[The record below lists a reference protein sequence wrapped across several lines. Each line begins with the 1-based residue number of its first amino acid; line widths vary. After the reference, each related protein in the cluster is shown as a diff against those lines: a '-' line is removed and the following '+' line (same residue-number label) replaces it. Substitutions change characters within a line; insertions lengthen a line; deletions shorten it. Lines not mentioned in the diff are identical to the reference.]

1 MSSWRRERIADP
13 TFSGY
18 RCLTDAA
25 AGTAAI
31 TDQTFRKSAL
41 RLYGQHARDVLVK
54 GCRVDLH
61 PREFKPGR
69 SAVTPL
75 GQIGCVLIQVDDRPA
90 FDLIVPSTFARAA
103 VDWLE
108 TAAAELVL
116 DIHAQR

>member
-1 MSSWRRERIADP
+1 M
-13 TFSGY
+13 
-18 RCLTDAA
+18 
-25 AGTAAI
+25 
-31 TDQTFRKSAL
+31 L
-41 RLYGQHARDVLVK
+41 RLYGQHTRDVLVK

-108 TAAAELVL
+108 TAAAELGL